1 MPWIKLQLSLFQDAF
16 DNNPLRFESNMTP
29 AQLWMY
35 GLNHYHLYQ
44 DVLEGET
51 LSYEIEYHSPPPR
64 EEYAGEEREDNWSSR
79 NAMPPV

>member
-1 MPWIKLQLSLFQDAF
+1 MPRIKLQLSLFQDAF

-44 DVLEGET
+44 DVPEGA
-51 LSYEIEYHSPPPR
+51 LSYEIE
-64 EEYAGEEREDNWSSR
+64 
-79 NAMPPV
+79 

>member
-1 MPWIKLQLSLFQDAF
+1 MFQDAF

-64 EEYAGEEREDNWSSR
+64 EEYAGEERGDNWSSR
-79 NAMPPV
+79 NTMPPV